1 MINRRIGAFIAALR
15 REQKLTQEQFAEKL
29 GVSNRSVSRWE
40 TGSTLPDLAVM
51 ESICQITGVTLPELL
66 SGSREDP
73 SDKGKN
79 HALSILA
86 LWDRETRARSR
97 TLNTWFALGLITL
110 LAAVLSGGF
119 LSETQIRVLAALGVF
134 FHALGFYHN
143 SRGIGLSDA
152 QRAILA
158 SPGGPA
164 AMTQPEELL
173 AFARRTQNTAAAQ
186 YRAAFRMIC
195 ENLAEG
201 EYVTF
206 AMVGS
211 EYCIGSAPGIW
222 HCGVAVTQSRVILCG
237 ETVRGRLMTRTV
249 MDVCA
254 RKEIRSVHCTPRAIQ
269 IRTAQTVLTIRGE
282 DLRGPGE
289 AFQKAVSPRK

>member
-1 MINRRIGAFIAALR
+1 
-15 REQKLTQEQFAEKL
+15 
-29 GVSNRSVSRWE
+29 
-40 TGSTLPDLAVM
+40 
-51 ESICQITGVTLPELL
+51 
-66 SGSREDP
+66 
-73 SDKGKN
+73 
-79 HALSILA
+79 
-86 LWDRETRARSR
+86 
-97 TLNTWFALGLITL
+97 
-110 LAAVLSGGF
+110 
-119 LSETQIRVLAALGVF
+119 
-134 FHALGFYHN
+134 
-143 SRGIGLSDA
+143 
-152 QRAILA
+152 
-158 SPGGPA
+158 
-164 AMTQPEELL
+164 MTQPEELL

-249 MDVCA
+249 MDVCD
-254 RKEIRSVHCTPRAIQ
+254 RKEIRSVRCTPRAIQ